1 MDRLEN
7 TVRPYAWGSRTAIP
21 ALLGQEPSGE
31 PQAEVWMG
39 AHPGA
44 PSGVDRGTGGTLTL
58 DAVIAADPQR
68 ELGAG
73 VVARFGAG
81 LPFLFKVLAAGEP
94 LSVQVHPDLARARAG
109 FAAEEAAGVPLEA
122 RERNYKDA
130 NHKPEMLCAL
140 EEFTGVCGFRAPL
153 STVALLERLGVA
165 GLRPVIEVLRAK
177 PETEALREALTW
189 VLTLHPD
196 TVARLV
202 GATGHALLRL
212 AGESTDAREALMLR
226 DYAALADHY
235 PADPG
240 LLSALLL
247 NHVVLA
253 PGEAVYLGAG
263 VPHAYFRGLGVE
275 LMANSDNVLRAGLT
289 PKHIDVPELL
299 RVVDFAATE
308 PGVIRPRSVA
318 GHPGEELYP
327 APIDEFRLSRYR
339 SGGWPLPTDTPQ
351 IVLCTGGRVV
361 LTDATGE
368 EVPLAP
374 GQSCFIAADSPAV
387 TLTARGADAT
397 AFRATVV
404 GAQAGA
410 CWGLSEAA

>member
-21 ALLGQEPSGE
+21 ALLGVEPGDE
-31 PQAEVWMG
+31 PQAELWMG

-44 PSGVDRGTGGTLTL
+44 PSGVDRGAGACSL
-58 DAVIAADPQR
+58 DQVIAADPVS
-68 ELGAG
+68 ELGTA
-73 VVARFGAG
+73 VVERFGPA

-94 LSVQVHPDLARARAG
+94 LSVQVHPDLAQARAG
-109 FAAEEAAGVPLEA
+109 FAAEEAAGVPLDA
-122 RERNYKDA
+122 RHRNYKDA

-140 EEFTGVCGFRAPL
+140 DEFTGVCGFRAPAG
-153 STVALLERLGVA
+153 TVALLERLGVP
-165 GLRPVIEVLRAK
+165 GLSPVLDVLRAK

-189 VLTLHPD
+189 ALTLD
-196 TVARLV
+196 AETVVPLV
-202 GATGHALLRL
+202 AATRDALLHL
-212 AGESTDAREALMLR
+212 AEESSEPDEVVMLR

-247 NHVVLA
+247 NHVVLR

-299 RVVDFAATE
+299 RVVEFEATD
-308 PGVIRPRSVA
+308 PGVVRPQSVA
-318 GHPGEELYP
+318 EHPGEELYP

-339 SGGWPLPTDTPQ
+339 LGAEGGRPLPTDTPQ
-351 IVLCTGGRVV
+351 IVVCTEGRVS

-368 EVPLAP
+368 QLTLAP
-374 GQSCFIAADSPAV
+374 GQSCFLAAGSPAV
-387 TLTARGADAT
+387 TAEAEDGNPAT
-397 AFRATVV
+397 LFRATV
-404 GAQAGA
+404 A
-410 CWGLSEAA
+410 L

>member
-7 TVRPYAWGSRTAIP
+7 AVRPYAWGSRTAIP

-31 PQAEVWMG
+31 PQAELWMG

-44 PSGVDRGTGGTLTL
+44 PSGVDRGAGGVSL
-58 DAVIAADPQR
+58 DRLIAADPER
-68 ELGAG
+68 ELGAAT
-73 VVARFGAG
+73 VARFGAG

-165 GLRPVIEVLRAK
+165 GLRPVVDVLRAK

-189 VLTLHPD
+189 VLTLDNP
-196 TVARLV
+196 TVIELV
-202 GATGHALLRL
+202 GATRDALLRL
-212 AGESTDAREALMLR
+212 AGESASPAEALMLH
-226 DYAALADHY
+226 DYAVLADHY

-247 NHVVLA
+247 NHVVLR

-299 RVVDFAATE
+299 RVVEFAATE

-318 GHPGEELYP
+318 AHPGEELYP

-339 SGGWPLPTDTPQ
+339 EGSWPLPTDTPQ
-351 IVLCTGGRVV
+351 ILLCTGGRVV

-368 EVPLAP
+368 ELVLTP
-374 GQSCFIAADSPAV
+374 GQSCFIAAHSPAV
-387 TLTARGADAT
+387 TVTGEGEDAIL
-397 AFRATVV
+397 FRATVSV
-404 GAQAGA
+404 
-410 CWGLSEAA
+410 